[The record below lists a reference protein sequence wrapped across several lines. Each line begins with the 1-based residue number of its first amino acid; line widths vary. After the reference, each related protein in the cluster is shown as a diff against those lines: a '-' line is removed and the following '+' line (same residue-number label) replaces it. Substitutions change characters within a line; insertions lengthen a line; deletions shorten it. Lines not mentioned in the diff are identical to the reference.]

1 MELVCRRRDN
11 CQKEASFGNYFLQL
25 ESSKNKDDRF
35 SLHEDFMTC
44 SCVCVRLYHSTAKAS
59 SFWNDVLDIL
69 EGTDQRSCV
78 KSIILDTTAKPHHL
92 TFCIYHISPPKANF
106 RPIHNR
112 IENDMIYCTGDKMIY
127 IDIGYKSALMKSQ
140 RVTKRY

>member
-44 SCVCVRLYHSTAKAS
+44 SCVCVCVFIPFHCK
-59 SFWNDVLDIL
+59 SFFLL
-69 EGTDQRSCV
+69 ERCLGHT
-78 KSIILDTTAKPHHL
+78 
-92 TFCIYHISPPKANF
+92 
-106 RPIHNR
+106 
-112 IENDMIYCTGDKMIY
+112 
-127 IDIGYKSALMKSQ
+127 
-140 RVTKRY
+140 

>member
-44 SCVCVRLYHSTAKAS
+44 SCVCVCVYTIPLQKLLPSGTMSWTYLRVRINDLVLRALY
-59 SFWNDVLDIL
+59 
-69 EGTDQRSCV
+69 
-78 KSIILDTTAKPHHL
+78 
-92 TFCIYHISPPKANF
+92 
-106 RPIHNR
+106 
-112 IENDMIYCTGDKMIY
+112 
-127 IDIGYKSALMKSQ
+127 
-140 RVTKRY
+140 